1 MVGAYNIKTHVKTLV
16 VENLS
21 RILVVIFLQHNHL
34 NSRSRRKNVPFI
46 RFGLNLHV
54 DVAVV
59 GRRAV
64 SQTGVPNVVDIVVVD
79 VAEGVLVSQS
89 NNLDVPVVDRE
100 RRKILI
106 QNELTCFSFKFKKT
120 NHTKGDIDKTPYN
133 NITSFNCP

>member
-1 MVGAYNIKTHVKTLV
+1 MVGAYFIQTYVKKLIV
-16 VENLS
+16 KKHS
-21 RILVVIFLQHNHL
+21 RILVVIFLYHNHL

-106 QNELTCFSFKFKKT
+106 ENELTCFSFKFKKLIT
-120 NHTKGDIDKTPYN
+120 PKVILTKLLT
-133 NITSFNCP
+133 IT